1 MGAGGRGSR
10 LWEWGWSE
18 ELGRNTGPTWRGPW
32 GEVDEELRPEHR
44 TGVCSGPPGLGT
56 ETLNS
61 RQQLPQT
68 STPPPVEPSYLF
80 THSFTSSSLHFI
92 LYFPLESSPS
102 RSNRKDRP
110 VRAPEVPLHLSIS
123 SPCNECLLCAR
134 P

>member
-61 RQQLPQT
+61 RQASSDLHPAPSRTQL
-68 STPPPVEPSYLF
+68 F
-80 THSFTSSSLHFI
+80 IHSFIYFFIPSLH
-92 LYFPLESSPS
+92 PLFSPGVQS
-102 RSNRKDRP
+102 
-110 VRAPEVPLHLSIS
+110 LSV
-123 SPCNECLLCAR
+123 
-134 P
+134 